1 VPNFRHF
8 AVNYFEKGMSCD
20 KFPVFFKEK
29 KFLEKK
35 KKNPKKIARN
45 HHYRLKYERVLEI
58 LYFHIL
64 NIANFD

>member
-1 VPNFRHF
+1 
-8 AVNYFEKGMSCD
+8 MSCD